1 MAQQKKEKEEII
13 NEPQVTLIDRDSLIK
28 RRYRQG
34 VITTTMGRS
43 FAIKSID
50 PKTMLLTRG
59 SAFLPAFTDFM
70 DDPEPEKIT
79 DPEIND
85 FIKDVVCRSITSLK
99 FANKPL
105 EECSDEETPL
115 DVLDLD
121 EIVEIFSAVMEMVS
135 SEDEKDEWSFLPATT
150 EES

>member
-1 MAQQKKEKEEII
+1 MAQQKK
-13 NEPQVTLIDRDSLIK
+13 EPQVTLIDRDSLIK

>member
-105 EECSDEETPL
+105 EEWSDEETPL

>member
-105 EECSDEETPL
+105 E
-115 DVLDLD
+115 
-121 EIVEIFSAVMEMVS
+121 
-135 SEDEKDEWSFLPATT
+135 
-150 EES
+150 

>member
-70 DDPEPEKIT
+70 DAPEPEKIT
-79 DPEIND
+79 NTNRISTFEAQN
-85 FIKDVVCRSITSLK
+85 IKKSLQK
-99 FANKPL
+99 LKNKKQIL
-105 EECSDEETPL
+105 KEEEETGL
-115 DVLDLD
+115 L
-121 EIVEIFSAVMEMVS
+121 
-135 SEDEKDEWSFLPATT
+135 SEKNIKP
-150 EES
+150 

>member
-79 DPEIND
+79 NTNIISTFESQN
-85 FIKDVVCRSITSLK
+85 IKKSLQK
-99 FANKPL
+99 LKNKKQIL
-105 EECSDEETPL
+105 KEEEENGL
-115 DVLDLD
+115 L
-121 EIVEIFSAVMEMVS
+121 
-135 SEDEKDEWSFLPATT
+135 SEKNIKPQE
-150 EES
+150 

>member
-59 SAFLPAFTDFM
+59 SAFLPAFTDFIS
-70 DDPEPEKIT
+70 KS
-79 DPEIND
+79 NKG
-85 FIKDVVCRSITSLK
+85 IKSSIGL
-99 FANKPL
+99 A
-105 EECSDEETPL
+105 
-115 DVLDLD
+115 
-121 EIVEIFSAVMEMVS
+121 
-135 SEDEKDEWSFLPATT
+135 FLPFQ
-150 EES
+150 

>member
-1 MAQQKKEKEEII
+1 
-13 NEPQVTLIDRDSLIK
+13 
-28 RRYRQG
+28 
-34 VITTTMGRS
+34 
-43 FAIKSID
+43 
-50 PKTMLLTRG
+50 
-59 SAFLPAFTDFM
+59 M

>member
-121 EIVEIFSAVMEMVS
+121 VIVEIFSAVMEMVS